1 MQCMCVLGG
10 QLAVW
15 VINTPLHYT
24 DGNWIVA
31 QTPGMEKL
39 VDLTTHSL
47 GCFIAH
53 RKNSTPNLV
62 GSGL

>member
-31 QTPGMEKL
+31 QTLGMEM
-39 VDLTTHSL
+39 L
-47 GCFIAH
+47 G
-53 RKNSTPNLV
+53 RPNHPQPRL
-62 GSGL
+62 LHEHILKQELLYEY